1 MENGISPGT
10 IFCNGNNTAT
20 ATGTPTGGASS
31 TASGT
36 SGGASGTGSAGASGS
51 AGAASGVV
59 VPQVSKAGLGVFGM
73 IVASVFAGAM
83 L

>member
-1 MENGISPGT
+1 MSNGITPGD
-10 IFCNGNNTAT
+10 IFCNSNNTAT

-36 SGGASGTGSAGASGS
+36 RGSSSGTASAGASGS
-51 AGAASGVV
+51 AGAAAGLV
-59 VPQVSKAGLGVFGM
+59 VPQVSKTGLGVFGM
-73 IVASVFAGAM
+73 IVVSVFAGAM